1 MNFVKMQ
8 GLGNDFVV
16 IDGPSDPLRDEI
28 IAWSDR
34 RRGVG
39 ADGVLEVSPLDANRV
54 RMRYWNADGGEVEMC
69 GNGLRCV
76 ARYAVDRGM
85 VPGPDFSVET
95 AVGTLPVRII
105 EGETVRVFLG
115 KASGGDPI
123 EFDDTVLYTVDVGNP
138 HAIQWVDDPNS
149 APVGTDG
156 PRIERAPR
164 FEQGT
169 NAEFAAVTGPDE
181 ITLRVWERGV
191 GETLACGTGAAATAY
206 LARQQGLVG
215 DEVLLRLRGGD
226 LRVILDGD
234 GAWIEGPAEFVF
246 AGSLY

>member
-16 IDGPSDPLRDEI
+16 IDGPSAPSSDEI
-28 IAWSDR
+28 VAWCDR

-39 ADGVLEVSPLDANRV
+39 ADGVLEVSPLDSGRV

-76 ARYAVDRGM
+76 ARYAVARGL
-85 VPGPDFSVET
+85 VTGPEFLVET
-95 AVGTLPVRII
+95 AVGALPVRII
-105 EGETVRVFLG
+105 DDETVRVFLG
-115 KASGGDPI
+115 KASGGEAVDV
-123 EFDDTVLYTVDVGNP
+123 DGTSVYTVDVGNP
-138 HAIQWVDDPNS
+138 HAIQWVEDPAA
-149 APVGTDG
+149 APVGTAG
-156 PRIERAPR
+156 PRIEKAPL
-164 FEQGT
+164 FEHGT
-169 NAEFAAVTGPDE
+169 NAEFAAVTGNDQ

-226 LRVILDGD
+226 LKVILDGD

-246 AGSLY
+246 SGSLY